1 MFFSFPHTYVWHLW
15 NVAFTS
21 CVSSFRIYD
30 IQRAGHAYTTVPDL
44 IGAMDSSFVSY
55 MKKSIKFVM
64 KTSGFGDTFI
74 DEMVMGALR
83 TNYGQ
88 NTEIPG
94 FVGELQKR
102 KKKKKCAIFI
112 FFKWN
117 H

>member
-1 MFFSFPHTYVWHLW
+1 
-15 NVAFTS
+15 
-21 CVSSFRIYD
+21 
-30 IQRAGHAYTTVPDL
+30 
-44 IGAMDSSFVSY
+44 
-55 MKKSIKFVM
+55 M

-102 KKKKKCAIFI
+102 KKKKSVQYL
-112 FFKWN
+112 FFLMKPLEN
-117 H
+117 QSIEVVKEGL

>member
-1 MFFSFPHTYVWHLW
+1 
-15 NVAFTS
+15 
-21 CVSSFRIYD
+21 
-30 IQRAGHAYTTVPDL
+30 
-44 IGAMDSSFVSY
+44 
-55 MKKSIKFVM
+55 M

-112 FFKWN
+112 FFK
-117 H
+117 

>member
-1 MFFSFPHTYVWHLW
+1 
-15 NVAFTS
+15 
-21 CVSSFRIYD
+21 
-30 IQRAGHAYTTVPDL
+30 
-44 IGAMDSSFVSY
+44 
-55 MKKSIKFVM
+55 M

-102 KKKKKCAIFI
+102 KKKKSVQYL
-112 FFKWN
+112 FFLNETIRKSKY
-117 H
+117 